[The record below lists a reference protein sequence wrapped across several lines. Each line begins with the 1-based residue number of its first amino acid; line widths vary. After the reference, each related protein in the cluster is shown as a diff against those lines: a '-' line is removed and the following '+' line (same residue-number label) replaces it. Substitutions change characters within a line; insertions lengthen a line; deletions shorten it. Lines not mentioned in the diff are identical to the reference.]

1 MNITVEGPDNAGKST
16 LIKFIESHF
25 KRSVVHN
32 TVDKDSSSVLAK
44 QAKEL
49 SLEGNLIYD
58 RSAVISEYIYCMV
71 LGRAPVVDFNI
82 HHVGELCDNTV
93 VIFCLPPLERVLS
106 TTKEEMP
113 GVVEN
118 LHKLYTAYDN
128 MIDELVCQGKSFF
141 VYNFEIDTEEDVQQY
156 IDERM
161 LKEWKK

>member
-58 RSAVISEYIYCMV
+58 RSAEI
-71 LGRAPVVDFNI
+71 GRA
-82 HHVGELCDNTV
+82 HV
-93 VIFCLPPLERVLS
+93 
-106 TTKEEMP
+106 
-113 GVVEN
+113 
-118 LHKLYTAYDN
+118 
-128 MIDELVCQGKSFF
+128 
-141 VYNFEIDTEEDVQQY
+141 
-156 IDERM
+156 
-161 LKEWKK
+161 